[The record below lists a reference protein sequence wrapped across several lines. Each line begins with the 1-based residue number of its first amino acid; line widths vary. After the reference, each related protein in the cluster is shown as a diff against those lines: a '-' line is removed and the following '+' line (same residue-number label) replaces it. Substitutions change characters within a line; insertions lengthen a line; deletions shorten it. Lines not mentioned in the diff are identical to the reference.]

1 MKHTMGVL
9 LVASLALVCV
19 WNASAAFEPLFQ
31 TVEVQG
37 KCTIQAPDEK
47 GVLDAEENKAYPYGS
62 QVRTG
67 SDSAMTLLFDAA
79 NRCALGADASL
90 YMGEDESDAARKL
103 IVLDAGKISLNM
115 AAGFEEANSLAVQSA
130 CADIGVLQGGK
141 GSVNAMT
148 EGDLNL
154 VVAMAEN
161 ATFAVTGPEFVLA
174 ALNNAAVSVAC
185 SLDQTFIRV
194 KNVQGA
200 FDVEVTD
207 ADGNPRVVSMEEG
220 SAIKIWRKASEAA
233 DEMIVTLLITAPDG
247 TLVEAINYRK
257 TDGVEKLAAAA
268 GEEGSDGEE
277 PAAEGDDDDDDE
289 GIDPGEDVETTP
301 ATTTLGGEDTET
313 ESESVV
319 VGFGGPGP
327 GRPTPTQ
334 IGFGRD

>member
-1 MKHTMGVL
+1 
-9 LVASLALVCV
+9 
-19 WNASAAFEPLFQ
+19 
-31 TVEVQG
+31 
-37 KCTIQAPDEK
+37 
-47 GVLDAEENKAYPYGS
+47 
-62 QVRTG
+62 
-67 SDSAMTLLFDAA
+67 
-79 NRCALGADASL
+79 
-90 YMGEDESDAARKL
+90 
-103 IVLDAGKISLNM
+103 
-115 AAGFEEANSLAVQSA
+115 
-130 CADIGVLQGGK
+130 
-141 GSVNAMT
+141 
-148 EGDLNL
+148 
-154 VVAMAEN
+154 
-161 ATFAVTGPEFVLA
+161 
-174 ALNNAAVSVAC
+174 LNNAAVSVAC